1 MTSSALRRK
10 INTFRVDPI
19 GSTKDKV
26 QTLLPRITNQWG
38 KKRLAES
45 GALDILLEFLSARP
59 PSGFSPDFADLWFLY
74 QKVRRR
80 RPRIIFEFG
89 SGCSTVILAKALF
102 DNKNSS
108 HGINGYLYSIDADP
122 YWEQSTRASIP
133 ASLKDCCEVVYS
145 PVLETEYDGILSF
158 RHSRIPDVSPD
169 FVYLDGPPLTAERQV
184 AIDILDMED
193 RFSPGFF
200 LVVDGRKEN
209 TKFLKQYL
217 KRRYRFR
224 DRKLFFN
231 SVFTLVS

>member
-1 MTSSALRRK
+1 MISSALRRK

-19 GSTKDKV
+19 DSTKDKV

-102 DNKNSS
+102 DDKNSS

-145 PVLETEYDGILSF
+145 PVLETEYDGYFLSDTRAFPTLVPILCIWMALHL
-158 RHSRIPDVSPD
+158 R
-169 FVYLDGPPLTAERQV
+169 L
-184 AIDILDMED
+184 
-193 RFSPGFF
+193 
-200 LVVDGRKEN
+200 
-209 TKFLKQYL
+209 
-217 KRRYRFR
+217 R
-224 DRKLFFN
+224 DR
-231 SVFTLVS
+231 